1 MKIKPIK
8 ELCNASLT
16 RALHAQKNLKK
27 LNEEEALPKAEFHI
41 AQAITHLLT
50 AKIIL
55 MKGDKNDR

>member
-27 LNEEEALPKAEFHI
+27 LNEEEALPMAEFHI
-41 AQAITHLLT
+41 AQAITHLLA

-55 MKGDKNDR
+55 IKGDSNDR